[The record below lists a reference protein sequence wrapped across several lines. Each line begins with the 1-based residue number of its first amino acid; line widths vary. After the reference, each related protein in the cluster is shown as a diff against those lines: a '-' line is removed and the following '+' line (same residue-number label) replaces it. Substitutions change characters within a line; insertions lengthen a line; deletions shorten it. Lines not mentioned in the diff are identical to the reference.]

1 MSVRPTVVVAGLG
14 PAGPELVADAAR
26 HALASASVRFLRTTR
41 HPAAGLPELADARS
55 FDRHYEQGEALEAV
69 YRSIVDDLV
78 AAAFAHGRVAYAVP
92 GSPLVAER
100 TVELLRGDG
109 RVEVEIVP
117 ALSFLDLAW
126 ARLGVDPVAA
136 GVRLLDGQRF
146 GVEAAGE
153 RGPLL
158 VGQCDRPE
166 VLSAIKLAVEDVRG
180 ELPAPAVTVLQ
191 RLGLPDEHVVEVPWA
206 ELDRAFEPDHLTTLW
221 IPALAAPVAAELT
234 AFAELV
240 LTLRAE
246 CPWDR
251 EQTHV
256 SLTRHLLEETYEVL
270 EAIEVWER
278 AAAEAPPEGDEDLDD
293 AYALLQEE
301 LGDLLFQVFFH
312 ATIAAEAGRFTLADV
327 AEGIRTKL
335 VGRHPAIFPPE
346 GATPTDADAPA
357 TAAEQAR
364 SWEQLK
370 QQEKGRD
377 SVMEG
382 IPAALPALLYAFKV
396 QRKARATGFAYPD
409 LAAAAD
415 DVRSELAEVLEDPSA
430 SEAGDLLFAA
440 TGVAVHLDV
449 DPEAALRGAA
459 GRFRD
464 RFVVVEQL
472 AEQAGVAITDADAA
486 TLDAWWQEAKRR
498 TA

>member
-1 MSVRPTVVVAGLG
+1 VVVVGLG
-14 PAGPELVADAAR
+14 PAGPELITDAAR
-26 HALASASVRFLRTTR
+26 QALASAPVRFVRTRR
-41 HPAAGLPELADARS
+41 HPAAAVPELADATS
-55 FDRHYEQGEALEAV
+55 FDDRYEGAATLDAV
-69 YRSIVDDLV
+69 YRGIADAL
-78 AAAFAHGRVAYAVP
+78 AAAAQEHGSVAYAVP
-92 GSPLVAER
+92 GSPLVAEH
-100 TVELLRGDG
+100 TVELLRGDE
-109 RVEVEIVP
+109 RVELEVVP

-126 ARLGVDPVAA
+126 TRLGIDPVAA
-136 GVRLLDGQRF
+136 GVRVLDGQRF
-146 GVEAAGE
+146 VVEAAGE

-180 ELPAPAVTVLQ
+180 DLPETSVTVLQ
-191 RLGLPDEHVVEVPWA
+191 RLGLPDEHVAEVAWA
-206 ELDRAFEPDHLTTLW
+206 DLDRSFTPDHLTSLW
-221 IPALAAPVAAELT
+221 VPELAAPVAAELA

-246 CPWDR
+246 CPWDQ

-270 EAIEVWER
+270 EAIEVWEQ
-278 AAAEAPPEGDEDLDD
+278 ADAEAPPEGNEALDD
-293 AYALLQEE
+293 AYAHLQEE

-335 VGRHPAIFPPE
+335 VGRHPAIFPPD
-346 GATPTDADAPA
+346 GAESSDGDAPA
-357 TAAEQAR
+357 TAEEQTK
-364 SWEQLK
+364 SWEQIK
-370 QQEKGRD
+370 KEEKGRD

-382 IPAALPALLYAFKV
+382 IPSTLPALLLAYKV
-396 QRKARATGFAYPD
+396 QRKARSTGFAYPD

-440 TGVAVHLDV
+440 TGVAVHLQV

-464 RFVVVEQL
+464 RFTVVERL
-472 AEQAGVAITDADAA
+472 SAAAGVDITDADPA
-486 TLDAWWQEAKRR
+486 TLDAWWREAKRR

>member
-1 MSVRPTVVVAGLG
+1 VVVVGLG
-14 PAGPELVADAAR
+14 PAGPDLLSDAAR
-26 HALASASVRFLRTTR
+26 AALAGAAVRFVRTTR
-41 HPAAGLPELADARS
+41 HPAAVIAELADATS
-55 FDRHYEQGEALEAV
+55 FDGRYEQAEQLEQV
-69 YRSIVDDLV
+69 YRGIVDALAD
-78 AAAFAHGRVAYAVP
+78 AAEEHGRVAYAVP

-100 TVELLRGDG
+100 TVDLLRQDE
-109 RVEVEIVP
+109 RVVLEVVP

-126 ARLGVDPVAA
+126 TRLGVDPVAV

-146 GVEAAGE
+146 ATEAAGE

-166 VLSAIKLAVEDVRG
+166 VLSAIKLAVEDVAG
-180 ELPAPAVTVLQ
+180 DLPARPVTVLR
-191 RLGLPDEHVVEVPWA
+191 RLGLPDEHVLEVPWE
-206 ELDRAFEPDHLTTLW
+206 ELDRSFEPDHLTTLW
-221 IPALAAPVAAELT
+221 IPELAAPVAAELA

-278 AAAEAPPEGDEDLDD
+278 ADAEAPPEGSEALDD

-301 LGDLLFQVFFH
+301 LGDLLFQVYFH

-346 GATPTDADAPA
+346 GTVIAEGDAPA
-357 TAAEQAR
+357 SAEEQTQR
-364 SWEQLK
+364 WEQIK
-370 QQEKGRD
+370 KAEKGRA

-382 IPAALPALLYAFKV
+382 IPSALPALLLAYKV
-396 QRKARATGFAYPD
+396 QRKARSSGFAYPN
-409 LAAAAD
+409 LEAAAD

-440 TGVAVHLDV
+440 TGVAVQLQH

-464 RFVVVEQL
+464 RFMVVERL
-472 AEQAGVAITDADAA
+472 AADAGAEIADVDPA
-486 TLDAWWQEAKRR
+486 TLDEWWQQAKRE